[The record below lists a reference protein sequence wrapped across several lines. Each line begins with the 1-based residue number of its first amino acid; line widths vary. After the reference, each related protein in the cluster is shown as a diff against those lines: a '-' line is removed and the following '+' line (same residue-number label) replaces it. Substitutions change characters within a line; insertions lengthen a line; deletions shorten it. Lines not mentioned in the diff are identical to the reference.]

1 MKAII
6 LAGGA
11 GDRLWPL
18 SRRNY
23 PKQFIQQNNGNS
35 LFQETVIRNIPF
47 CNEFIII
54 TNSKHREIVE
64 GQMKGFQGIKYKL
77 VLEESSKG
85 TAPAIAFALN
95 LISEDEDVFILPAD
109 LLLNL

>member
-18 SRRNY
+18 SRRSF

-35 LFQETVIRNIPF
+35 LFQETIIRNIPF
-47 CNEFIII
+47 CDEFIII
-54 TNSKHREIVE
+54 THVRHKEIVE
-64 GQMKGFQGIKYKL
+64 GQMKGFQGISYSL
-77 VLEESSKG
+77 VLEECSKG
-85 TAPAIAFALN
+85 TAPAIALALET
-95 LISEDEDVFILPAD
+95 IKEDCCK
-109 LLLNL
+109 